1 MSEVT
6 EMLEHAEHAGHGGHD
21 GGGHGKGIAK
31 YVGITM
37 AVLGVLLALASAFV
51 GGTRTDLISTMVK
64 QTNVAMRYQAT
75 ATKFRML
82 QANLLQ
88 LNALLPGDAAAFGK
102 LEGELHAAEGSLTTP
117 EAQNTAKVVRSFH
130 DQLFMTV
137 VPTSS
142 DLHAFVTLARS
153 YKEEA
158 KAAQQ
163 WQESYDEAIEAYE
176 EAGEHYE
183 WGMLAAEIGIV
194 IASIALLLSSKPA
207 WLVAIAL
214 GGVCVVALVV
224 TNIQT
229 RGTLRTAN
237 DEIAE
242 SAKNYSEKAA
252 EDKAEKADEE
262 LFDGAPK
269 AAEAVE
275 KGLAA
280 ANGGAQK

>member
-102 LEGELHAAEGSLTTP
+102 LEGDLHAAEGALTTP

-214 GGVCVVALVV
+214 GGVCIVSLVV

-229 RGTLRTAN
+229 RGTLRKTN